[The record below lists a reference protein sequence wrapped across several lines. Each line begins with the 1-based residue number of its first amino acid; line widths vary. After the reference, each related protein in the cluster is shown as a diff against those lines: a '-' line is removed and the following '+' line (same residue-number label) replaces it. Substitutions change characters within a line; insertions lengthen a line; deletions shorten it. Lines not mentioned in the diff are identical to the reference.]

1 MDNLSR
7 VGPLDPRCNLQTQTV
22 SNVRIR
28 STVRGTKFERP
39 RTGNRK
45 ELHVSLTLTQTRA
58 SPRPPSVPYTP
69 QRDRGRGTRGRTRRP
84 KGHAAIAHV
93 VHTVPRSPKRYDN
106 IALMLPASA
115 ASAKL
120 LWRRWRRR
128 RWRRRQPQRR
138 RRRSNESECGR
149 LAVLTVHKMAAS
161 VNVRSARAQLSP
173 PHRASRLRAT
183 SAARPQGHVRSFSSD
198 VRRSINGGY
207 SNLEGTK
214 LCTLRAASTA

>member
-7 VGPLDPRCNLQTQTV
+7 VGALDPRCNLQTQTV

-115 ASAKL
+115 ASAKF

-161 VNVRSARAQLSP
+161 GDAIAANAL
-173 PHRASRLRAT
+173 ASSGAT
-183 SAARPQGHVRSFSSD
+183 IELLERQVPRGQR
-198 VRRSINGGY
+198 GG
-207 SNLEGTK
+207 L
-214 LCTLRAASTA
+214 

>member
-1 MDNLSR
+1 MQSANTNGVERKDKEY
-7 VGPLDPRCNLQTQTV
+7 GKGDE
-22 SNVRIR
+22 IR
-28 STVRGTKFERP
+28 KTP
-39 RTGNRK
+39 DRK
-45 ELHVSLTLTQTRA
+45 PKGITRFTDAHADESLTA
-58 SPRPPSVPYTP
+58 APPSVPYTP

-115 ASAKL
+115 ASAKF
-120 LWRRWRRR
+120 LWRRWLRR